1 MKAVILA
8 GGKGTRL
15 APYTTVLPK
24 PLLPIGDLP
33 ILEII
38 IRQLRHFGITDI
50 ILCVGYLGSL
60 LEAYFGRGEKLG
72 VSISYSY
79 EQEPLGTAGP
89 LGLISELDE
98 TFFVMNGDLLT
109 TIDYA
114 DMLRFHKGHGEIV
127 TVGLAR
133 KSVKIDLGVIEV
145 SGSSELTNY
154 IEKPVYDYKVSMG
167 IYVFEPAI
175 LSYVGKRQH
184 IDLPDLILQLLKNEK
199 RPMAFESNC
208 QWLDIGRFDDY
219 NAALDIFEK
228 HREQFLPGDK
238 PTNGPSS

>member
-1 MKAVILA
+1 
-8 GGKGTRL
+8 
-15 APYTTVLPK
+15 
-24 PLLPIGDLP
+24 
-33 ILEII
+33 
-38 IRQLRHFGITDI
+38 
-50 ILCVGYLGSL
+50 
-60 LEAYFGRGEKLG
+60 
-72 VSISYSY
+72 
-79 EQEPLGTAGP
+79 
-89 LGLISELDE
+89 
-98 TFFVMNGDLLT
+98 
-109 TIDYA
+109 
-114 DMLRFHKGHGEIV
+114 
-127 TVGLAR
+127 
-133 KSVKIDLGVIEV
+133 
-145 SGSSELTNY
+145 
-154 IEKPVYDYKVSMG
+154 MG